1 MPIPLPSIPEIL
13 DPQYSIEEYTP
24 DFELLKRLELPRI
37 NIQKPTI
44 YNYADLIKNIVIQ
57 KPDLGLDQI
66 IPRIKELAEQFT
78 NSYIKTYLNN
88 RYGSIIDQFNSAYYE
103 AYIRDQLI
111 PILLPLVKGL
121 LIPNVD
127 LPIIETSFAELITN
141 FKIEL
146 DKILDKIEEDKEET
160 LYKLATLNYRYKS
173 GKVIES
179 LEKVDYEGWFSK
191 NELFLK
197 TKAKIVSQLVD
208 MIISV
213 ANKVLNAQ
221 LAHIEIIYKE
231 EYQLY
236 LKEIENVFD
245 TITRS
250 ATRIERIPFDSVL
263 NIVLQN
269 ADEPFVN
276 DSLRREMYSKIE
288 SSFNKLSAN
297 KYEAVLNTLLAY
309 TSGLVNLYNL
319 DIEEAKAKLSRELEI
334 NKNILQLVKKAELE
348 IENASLDHTIKAQL
362 LELATS
368 RYSFEIEKRRL
379 LTLQY
384 LGILSEGIV
393 YKADI
398 ERFIADVE
406 KLSAKI
412 DVYANSYRLFK
423 AKAEVTE
430 AKIQNQEIYYRGKEK
445 ELNLRRQN
453 LELDEALGQA
463 NIQLYEI
470 AERILSERLRNAEE
484 KLRTIE
490 ADVKASLIKETTQA
504 SLNYTNTL
512 LSFENSIKSSIIN
525 LDGIIRGA
533 KATLS
538 GLIDQQQINRVS
550 VIDTTLKA
558 ETIRV
563 ESFFRRISE
572 LKRALALACANVTA
586 RIIELTGG

>member
-1 MPIPLPSIPEIL
+1 VPIPLPSIPEIL

-24 DFELLKRLELPRI
+24 SFELLKRLELPRI
-37 NIQKPTI
+37 NIRKPTI
-44 YNYADLIKNIVIQ
+44 YNYANLIRSIGIQ
-57 KPDLGLDQI
+57 RPNLNLDQI

-78 NSYIKTYLNN
+78 NNYLKTYLDN

-111 PILLPLVKGL
+111 PILLQLMKGL
-121 LIPNVD
+121 LIPDID
-127 LPIIETSFAELITN
+127 LPIIEASFAELITN

-146 DKILDKIEEDKEET
+146 NKILDKTEEDKEET
-160 LYKLATLNYRYKS
+160 LYKLATLNYRWKS

-191 NELFLK
+191 NELLLK
-197 TKAKIVSQLVD
+197 IKAKIVSQLID

-213 ANKVLNAQ
+213 VNKILNAQ
-221 LAHIEIIYKE
+221 LAHIETLYRE

-250 ATRIERIPFDSVL
+250 ATRIERIPFDSIL

-276 DSLRREMYSKIE
+276 DSLRQEMYSKIE
-288 SSFNKLSAN
+288 SSFNKLSAS

-334 NKNILQLVKKAELE
+334 NKNILQLAKNAELE

-384 LGILSEGIV
+384 LGLLSEGV
-393 YKADI
+393 AYKADI

-430 AKIQNQEIYYRGKEK
+430 AEIQNQEIYYQSKEK
-445 ELNLRRQN
+445 ELSLRRQE

-470 AERILSERLRNAEE
+470 AEKVLSERLRNAEE

-490 ADVKASLIKETTQA
+490 AKAKADLINTTTQA
-504 SLNYTNTL
+504 SLNYTNAL
-512 LSFENSIKSSIIN
+512 LSLETLTKSSIIN
-525 LDGIIRGA
+525 LEGAMRGH
-533 KATLS
+533 KAILS
-538 GLIDQQQINRVS
+538 SLIDQQQVNRLS
-550 VIDTTLKA
+550 VINTTLKA

-586 RIIELTGG
+586 RIIERTGG